1 MLCWSVINLAQMQVK
16 LQPSVSFYTSVQCG
30 KSNKAECT
38 KQFVFIYLFIFSV
51 NSLRLLWLFA
61 SCAMRASYSY
71 HISLVRKLHYYLNL
85 VTAAAS

>member
-1 MLCWSVINLAQMQVK
+1 MMLCWSVINLAQMQVK
-16 LQPSVSFYTSVQCG
+16 LLSSVNFYTSVQCG
-30 KSNKAECT
+30 KSNKA

-85 VTAAAS
+85 LTAAAS